1 MSDCV
6 FCKIVAGQIPSTRVY
21 EDEHALAF
29 MDLGQVNPGHVL
41 VAVKKHAANLFELE
55 DAQAAA
61 VARATARVSRA
72 PSATHSKPEGLSVYQ
87 ANGKAAGQT
96 VFHYHVHLLPRHAG
110 DGMEL
115 VWPVKN
121 PPREKLE
128 EYAAKI
134 RAAARLATG
143 RSSRTP
149 SCSAPRFRRA
159 RACGSARRAARS

>member
-21 EDEHALAF
+21 EDEHTLAF
-29 MDLGQVNPGHVL
+29 MDIGHVNPGHTL
-41 VAVKKHAANLFELE
+41 VAVKKHAANVFELDE
-55 DAQAAA
+55 AQAEAI
-61 VARATARVSRA
+61 ARAVVKISRA
-72 PSATHSKPEGLSVYQ
+72 LKKTFEPEGLSVYQ

-134 RAAARLATG
+134 RGGLG
-143 RSSRTP
+143 
-149 SCSAPRFRRA
+149 
-159 RACGSARRAARS
+159 

>member
-21 EDEHALAF
+21 EDEHTLAF
-29 MDLGQVNPGHVL
+29 MDIGHVNPGHTL
-41 VAVKKHAANLFELE
+41 VAVKKHAANVFELDE
-55 DAQAAA
+55 AQAQAI
-61 VARATARVSRA
+61 ARAVVKISRA
-72 PSATHSKPEGLSVYQ
+72 LKKTFEPEGLSVYQ

-134 RAAARLATG
+134 R
-143 RSSRTP
+143 
-149 SCSAPRFRRA
+149 
-159 RACGSARRAARS
+159 GSLG

>member
-6 FCKIVAGQIPSTRVY
+6 FCKIVAGQIPSTRVF
-21 EDEHALAF
+21 EDEHTLAF

-41 VAVKKHAANLFELE
+41 VAVKKHAENIYALDDE
-55 DAQAAA
+55 QAAA
-61 VARATARVSRA
+61 VARASTRVSRA
-72 PSATHSKPEGLSVYQ
+72 IREAFKPEGLSVYQ

-115 VWPVKN
+115 TWPVKN

-128 EYAAKI
+128 EYAGKI
-134 RAAARLATG
+134 RAGLAG
-143 RSSRTP
+143 
-149 SCSAPRFRRA
+149 
-159 RACGSARRAARS
+159 